1 MRRPQWPRIAGSL
14 ASVSEHSSNGSG
26 SLPEREPAPADE
38 TQPADEALPEQ
49 ESLAE
54 DEKTLPSERDW
65 ERSAVLEPRRGPRHP
80 ELIGDGAAMPFA
92 TAALAGRPAPLDPQ
106 DPAAQA
112 LLSYLASRMA
122 PKRALRP
129 WKRGAPA
136 RPAPPASLDGWRLL
150 AQADGEVLFARGL
163 PPQLLTVTLRR
174 NALRRSWSCVGT
186 RMARTLRATRDGIRA
201 SSWRLDPTEEI
212 QPEQTV
218 LRVLVTEQAF
228 ASGQRA
234 EGRVLVPD
242 VYVDADELVLRM
254 FVAPR
259 PGYQTAMRNPE
270 TPVRVALAEPVGGRR
285 LTDGALVQF
294 PLPAAAPPP
303 GSVC

>member
-1 MRRPQWPRIAGSL
+1 
-14 ASVSEHSSNGSG
+14 VSEHPPDGTG
-26 SLPEREPAPADE
+26 PLPEREPVPADE
-38 TQPADEALPEQ
+38 TQPADEYLPE
-49 ESLAE
+49 
-54 DEKTLPSERDW
+54 DERTLPSERDW
-65 ERSAVLEPRRGPRHP
+65 ERSAVLEPRPGPRHP

-92 TAALAGRPAPLDPQ
+92 TAALAGPPSPVDPQ

-122 PKRALRP
+122 PKRASRP

-136 RPAPPASLDGWRLL
+136 QPAPPASLDGWRLL
-150 AQADGEVLFARGL
+150 AQTDGEVLFARGL

-174 NALRRSWSCVGT
+174 NALRRSWSCVGA
-186 RMARTLRATRDGIRA
+186 RMAHTLRATRDGIRA
-201 SSWRLDPTEEI
+201 SSWRVDPTQEI

-218 LRVLVTEQAF
+218 LRLLVTEQAF

-234 EGRVLVPD
+234 DGRVLVPD
-242 VYVDADELVLRM
+242 VHAAPDELVLTM

-270 TPVRVALAEPVGGRR
+270 TPVRVALAEPVGARR
-285 LTDGALVQF
+285 LIDGALPQF
-294 PLPAAAPPP
+294 PLI
-303 GSVC
+303 